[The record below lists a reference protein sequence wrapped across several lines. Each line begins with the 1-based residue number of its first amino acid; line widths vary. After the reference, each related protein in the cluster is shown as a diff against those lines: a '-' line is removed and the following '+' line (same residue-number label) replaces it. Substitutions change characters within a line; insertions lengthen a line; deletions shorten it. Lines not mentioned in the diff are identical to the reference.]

1 MSRFKSVMPDNWGIV
16 FASFASAYGVGLI
29 SLISLPFLMSAIM
42 SDLKLDEAQ
51 AGFLISAEFL
61 LMVISSLLIAPVM
74 GKIPKRTATLI
85 ATVIIIVANLASANV
100 TDVYLLTFIRCV
112 SGFAGGIAL
121 ACGNA
126 CVSLS
131 SDPDKTAAYM
141 NVLFVALMIIVMLT
155 FSRVLSAYGLAGVYY
170 ALAINTII
178 MLLFVFKMP
187 NRVESLEHTQEA
199 ISQEKVKMLTPV
211 AISMMLAMFIFSMR
225 DTMGWAF
232 SWQVG
237 LNVGYTDEQLGTIF
251 SLQAFIGLAG
261 PFIAGLIG
269 AKYGLKMPMLLAIVS
284 TGAVSMGYI
293 LGEYSKTMYT
303 ISVLLIV
310 LTYFYALAYFTALAA
325 KLDKEGKIVAAS
337 SSFLTLG
344 IAVGPAFSGWL
355 LSVGGFPLVA
365 TSVAVLVVLTF
376 VCVILPLKAISSS
389 QKSAVVKSMPA
400 TPSLE

>member
-16 FASFASAYGVGLI
+16 FASFASAYGIGLI

>member
-1 MSRFKSVMPDNWGIV
+1 MSHFKSIMPDNWGIV

-51 AGFLISAEFL
+51 TGFLISAEFL
-61 LMVISSLLIAPVM
+61 LMVISSLLIAPVI
-74 GKIPKRTATLI
+74 GKIPKRNATLF
-85 ATVIIIVANLASANV
+85 ATIIIIAANIASANV
-100 TDVYLLTFIRCV
+100 TDIYLLTFIRCV

-141 NVLFVALMIIVMLT
+141 NVLFVALMIIVMLS
-155 FSRVLSAYGLAGVYY
+155 FSRVLSTYGLSGVYY

-178 MLLFVFKMP
+178 MLMFILKMP
-187 NRVESLEHTQEA
+187 NRIESLAHTQAA

-269 AKYGLKMPMLLAIVS
+269 AKYGLKMPMILAILS

-293 LGEYSKTMYT
+293 LGEYSKLIYT
-303 ISVLLIV
+303 ISVFLIV
-310 LTYFYALAYFTALAA
+310 LTYFYALSYFTALAA

-337 SSFLTLG
+337 SSFLSLG

-365 TSVAVLVVLTF
+365 SSVVVLVLLTF
-376 VCVILPLKAISSS
+376 ICVLLPLKAIST
-389 QKSAVVKSMPA
+389 QKKSTAVETMSI
-400 TPSLE
+400 TPPLE